1 MSESSVGWA
10 FVGTSG
16 WVDGRFAPSVRAAG
30 QRVVGAFGSSPAGSA
45 RFADKHG
52 GTAYE
57 SLAEMLADDAVD
69 AVWVA
74 SPTAAHP
81 EHARAVAASG
91 KALLVE
97 KPLAVDVPS
106 AGSLVRELVPATP
119 VAGVGFQHRF
129 NAGVRALADALATGQ
144 AGTLSSVALHHCVA
158 GPARPTE
165 WRTDPALS
173 GGWSITDLGAHLLDT
188 ARFLLGDL
196 EFVAARLS
204 SPGRSLA
211 VDDLS
216 CLMLTRG
223 PATVIVRASTGTPG
237 PPSYIEV
244 SGTEGWLRL
253 TGFWTGGGTLVDS
266 DGKVTEI
273 PAEDPYVAQV
283 AAFSAAVRG
292 EPWPGASLED
302 GARIVELTSAA
313 RDFRG

>member
-16 WVDGRFAPSVRAAG
+16 WVDGRFAPSVLAAG
-30 QRVVGAFGSSPAGSA
+30 QRVVGAFGSSPSGSA
-45 RFADKHG
+45 RFAKKYG

-81 EHARAVAASG
+81 EHARAVAAAG

-97 KPLAVDVPS
+97 KPLAVDAAS
-106 AGSLVRELVPATP
+106 ARALVRELRPLP

-129 NAGVRALADALATGQ
+129 NPGVQALAGALADGR
-144 AGTLSSVALHHCVA
+144 AGTLSSVVLHHCVA
-158 GPARPTE
+158 GPSRPTE
-165 WRTDPALS
+165 WRTDPARS
-173 GGWSITDLGAHLLDT
+173 GGWSITDLGTHLLDT

-196 EFVAARLS
+196 DFLAARLS
-204 SPGRSLA
+204 SPGRALP

-223 PATVIVRASTGTPG
+223 PATVVVRASTGTPG

-244 SGTEGWLRL
+244 SGTDGWLRL
-253 TGFWTGGGTLVDS
+253 TGFWTGGGTLTDS
-266 DGKVTEI
+266 DGRVTEI
-273 PAEDPYVAQV
+273 PAADPYVAQV

-292 EPWPGASLED
+292 EPWTGASLED
-302 GARIVELTSAA
+302 GARIAELTAAA
-313 RDFRG
+313 RDFTP